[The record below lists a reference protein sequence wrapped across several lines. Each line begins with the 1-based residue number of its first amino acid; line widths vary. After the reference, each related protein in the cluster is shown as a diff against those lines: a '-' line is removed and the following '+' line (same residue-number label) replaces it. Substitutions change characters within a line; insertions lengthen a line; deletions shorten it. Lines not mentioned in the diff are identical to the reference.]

1 MDIIGTGL
9 DATDIG
15 RIAEAIE
22 RYGDRFVR
30 RVFTDG
36 EIAYCR
42 AKRDFASS
50 FAARFAAK
58 EAAMKALG
66 TGHSR
71 GVFWT
76 GIEVV
81 RRHGPP
87 SLRFHGGAAKR
98 LAEMGGTSSLLTLTH
113 SNDLAI
119 AHVMLLRDASGP
131 GAGFTH
137 S

>member
-1 MDIIGTGL
+1 MDIVGIGI
-9 DATDIG
+9 DATDI
-15 RIAEAIE
+15 RRVAESIE
-22 RYGDRFVR
+22 RWGDRFVQ
-30 RVFTDG
+30 RVFTEG

-42 AKRDFASS
+42 RKRDFAPS

-87 SLRFHGGAAKR
+87 ELRFHGGAAR
-98 LAEMGGTSSLLTLTH
+98 RMEELGANGSLLTLTH
-113 SNDLAI
+113 SQDLAI
-119 AHVMLLRDASGP
+119 AHVLLVRR
-131 GAGFTH
+131 
-137 S
+137 

>member
-9 DATDIG
+9 DATEIA

-22 RYGDRFVR
+22 RYAERFVR

-42 AKRDFASS
+42 ARRDFASS

-81 RRHGPP
+81 RRGGPP
-87 SLRFHGGAAKR
+87 QLRFHGGAAAR
-98 LAEMGGTSSLLTLTH
+98 FQALGATGSLLTLTH
-113 SNDLAI
+113 SRELAI
-119 AHVMLLRDASGP
+119 AHVLLLR
-131 GAGFTH
+131 H
-137 S
+137 

>member
-1 MDIIGTGL
+1 MEIIGSGL
-9 DATDIG
+9 DATDIA

-30 RVFTDG
+30 RVFTEG

-42 AKRDFASS
+42 RKRDFASS

-66 TGHSR
+66 TGHSH
-71 GVFWT
+71 GVFWR

-81 RRHGPP
+81 RHGGPP
-87 SLRFHGGAAKR
+87 RLQFHGGAAAR
-98 LAEMGGTSSLLTLTH
+98 MTAMGATDSLLTLTH
-113 SNDLAI
+113 SQDLAI
-119 AHVMLLRDASGP
+119 AHVLLLR
-131 GAGFTH
+131 AG
-137 S
+137 